1 MYTIIYMHKFLFVIL
16 NFKLKWQ
23 QVFHIFKTIN
33 ILLEYHVLFAIKH
46 FK

>member
-1 MYTIIYMHKFLFVIL
+1 MQKVLFVFL

-23 QVFHIFKTIN
+23 QVFHVFKTIN
-33 ILLEYHVLFAIKH
+33 ILLEYQNVLFAIKH